1 MAKVFKILAYV
12 VDPDEEFD
20 ESSLENCLVWCT
32 QDDISLR
39 HIKVDGVDIG
49 EWDDNLPVNYTNCR
63 IEEFEKYFK
72 KSKSKV

>member
-1 MAKVFKILAYV
+1 MAKVFKISAYV
-12 VDPDEEFD
+12 VDPDDEFD

-49 EWDDNLPVNYTNCR
+49 EWDDNLPVNYTNCG

-72 KSKSKV
+72 KSK

>member
-1 MAKVFKILAYV
+1 MAKVFKISAYV
-12 VDPDEEFD
+12 VDPDDEFD

-39 HIKVDGVDIG
+39 HIKVDGAYIG
-49 EWDDNLPVNYTNCR
+49 EWNDNLPVNYTNCG

-72 KSKSKV
+72 KSN